1 MEKGVRQELPATS
14 FVDRGVAYT
23 IQILQ
28 HTHASAVFSYS
39 THNVHVHVHVHVRVR
54 VHVHVAR

>member
-39 THNVHVHVHVHVRVR
+39 THNVHVHVRVR